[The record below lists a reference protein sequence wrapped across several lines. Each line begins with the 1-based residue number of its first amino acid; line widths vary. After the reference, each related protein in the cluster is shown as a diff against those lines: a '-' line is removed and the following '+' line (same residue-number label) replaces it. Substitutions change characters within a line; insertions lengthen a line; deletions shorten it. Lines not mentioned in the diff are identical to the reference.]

1 MSTIPLLL
9 STFLLA
15 LSLYAANL
23 SILAI
28 TRLQSWES
36 TTEAAATVST
46 AAATQLRRT
55 RSTQGVAAGAVRV
68 LRSYLAFLAPLASHP
83 SDLPFPLSRLPR
95 YISITGIEPI
105 QTLC

>member
-1 MSTIPLLL
+1 MAAAALLT

-55 RSTQGVAAGAVRV
+55 RSTQGVAAGAVR
-68 LRSYLAFLAPLASHP
+68 SSFSTYLSPP
-83 SDLPFPLSRLPR
+83 PFPYLFL
-95 YISITGIEPI
+95 
-105 QTLC
+105 LL